1 MIVEKKE
8 ENKMSKNLSRKME
21 YTQSQKMMIFI
32 LAMSLN
38 GLASLFTELLP
49 EFEIGP
55 IDLSISYMAFV
66 PIILVVL
73 FHPLYAALGASV
85 GAIIFGDLLLG
96 DFSGL
101 GEVEGFLQI
110 TIAMYIAGLLVKNP
124 LSKRQI
130 TIAVLV
136 GVAIDQILGAIVDIG
151 KVWYGIEELEAVPGL
166 PESIVVME
174 AFDMVNN
181 MVISGVLF
189 GVIPALYLIP
199 KLYGKIEPLMG
210 MNPRDKND
218 KASIVEFI
226 SARLIIVTIFL
237 SFIALVAEFIAEM
250 DINYAVWEPDFLEQ
264 FGDGFIW
271 LPISVAIITVILVI
285 TIAIKLTQRKERN
298 NEKWSA

>member
-1 MIVEKKE
+1 
-8 ENKMSKNLSRKME
+8 MSKSFSKKME

-38 GLASLFTELLP
+38 GLANLFTELLP

-66 PIILVVL
+66 PIVLVVL

-110 TIAMYIAGLLVKNP
+110 TIAMYIAGLLVKDP
-124 LSKRQI
+124 LSKKQI
-130 TIAVLV
+130 SIAVLI
-136 GVAIDQILGAIVDIG
+136 GVAIDQVLGAIVDIG
-151 KVWYGIEELEAVPGL
+151 KVWYGVEELEAVPGL
-166 PESIVVME
+166 PESIIIIE
-174 AFDMVNN
+174 AFDFVNN

-210 MNPRDKND
+210 MNPRNKNE
-218 KASIVEFI
+218 KASIAEFI

-237 SFIALVAEFIAEM
+237 GFIALVAEFIAEM

-271 LPISVAIITVILVI
+271 LPISVAIITIILVI
-285 TIAIKLTQRKERN
+285 TIAIQIRKRKERN
-298 NEKWSA
+298 NKKWSA

>member
-1 MIVEKKE
+1 MKKTA
-8 ENKMSKNLSRKME
+8 

-38 GLASLFTELLP
+38 GLANLFTELLP

-55 IDLSISYMAFV
+55 VDLSISYMAFV
-66 PIILVVL
+66 PVILVIL
-73 FHPLYAALGASV
+73 FHPLYAALGASI

-110 TIAMYIAGLLVKNP
+110 TLAMYIAGLLVRDPANK
-124 LSKRQI
+124 KQI

-136 GVAIDQILGAIVDIG
+136 GVAIDQLLGAIVDIG
-151 KVWYGIEELEAVPGL
+151 KVWYGIEELKAVPGL

-174 AFDMVNN
+174 AFDFVNN

-189 GVIPALYLIP
+189 GLIPTLYLIP

-210 MNPRDKND
+210 MNPRDKN
-218 KASIVEFI
+218 KNSSIIEFI
-226 SARLIIVTIFL
+226 SVRLVVITIFL
-237 SFIALVAEFIAEM
+237 SFVGLVAEFIAEM
-250 DINYAVWEPDFLEQ
+250 DINFAVWEPGFMDQ

-271 LPISVAIITVILVI
+271 LPISVALIIAVTVIM
-285 TIAIKLTQRKERN
+285 IAVKLTKKAKKDD
-298 NEKWSA
+298 EKCSA

>member
-73 FHPLYAALGASV
+73 FHQLYAALGASV
-85 GAIIFGDLLLG
+85 GAIIFRDLLLG

-101 GEVEGFLQI
+101 GEVERFLKSI
-110 TIAMYIAGLLVKNP
+110 IVKNIEGLLVKNT
-124 LSKRQI
+124 LSKRKI

-136 GVAIDQILGAIVDIG
+136 GVEIDQILGAIVDIG

-181 MVISGVLF
+181 MVISEIGRASCRERVYIWRV
-189 GVIPALYLIP
+189 VI
-199 KLYGKIEPLMG
+199 
-210 MNPRDKND
+210 
-218 KASIVEFI
+218 
-226 SARLIIVTIFL
+226 
-237 SFIALVAEFIAEM
+237 
-250 DINYAVWEPDFLEQ
+250 
-264 FGDGFIW
+264 
-271 LPISVAIITVILVI
+271 
-285 TIAIKLTQRKERN
+285 
-298 NEKWSA
+298 

>member
-1 MIVEKKE
+1 
-8 ENKMSKNLSRKME
+8 MSKNLIKKTE

-66 PIILVVL
+66 PVLLVIL
-73 FHPLYAALGASV
+73 FHPLYAALGASL

-96 DFSGL
+96 DFGGL

-110 TIAMYIAGLLVKNP
+110 SLAMYIGGLLVRDPTN
-124 LSKRQI
+124 KRQ
-130 TIAVLV
+130 V
-136 GVAIDQILGAIVDIG
+136 GFAALTAVAIDQILGAIVDIG
-151 KVWYGIEELEAVPGL
+151 KVWVGIEELEAVPGL
-166 PESIVVME
+166 PESIVAME
-174 AFDMVNN
+174 AFDFVNN

-189 GVIPALYLIP
+189 GLIPTLYLLP

-210 MNPRDKND
+210 MNPRDKNT
-218 KASIVEFI
+218 KASVTEFI
-226 SARLIIVTIFL
+226 SLRLIIVVIFL
-237 SFIALVAEFIAEM
+237 GFVGLVAEFMAEM
-250 DINYAVWEPDFLEQ
+250 DINFAVWEPEFIEQ

-271 LPISVAIITVILVI
+271 LPISAAAIIAFVVIY
-285 TIAIKLTQRKERN
+285 IAVKMARKRSEDKK
-298 NEKWSA
+298 KWSA

>member
-1 MIVEKKE
+1 MSESLEK
-8 ENKMSKNLSRKME
+8 NTR

-38 GLASLFTELLP
+38 GLANLFTELLP

-66 PIILVVL
+66 PIILVIL
-73 FHPLYAALGASV
+73 FHPLYAALGASI

-110 TIAMYIAGLLVKNP
+110 TLAMYIAGLLVRDP
-124 LSKRQI
+124 TSKGQI
-130 TIAVLV
+130 TIAALI

-151 KVWYGIEELEAVPGL
+151 KVWYGVEELEAVPGL

-174 AFDMVNN
+174 AFDFVNN

-189 GVIPALYLIP
+189 GLIPALYLIP
-199 KLYGKIEPLMG
+199 RLYGKIEPLMG
-210 MNPRDKND
+210 MNPRDKNE

-226 SARLIIVTIFL
+226 SVRLITVTIF
-237 SFIALVAEFIAEM
+237 FGFVGLVAEFIAEM
-250 DINYAVWEPDFLEQ
+250 DINFAVWEPGFLDQ

-271 LPISVAIITVILVI
+271 LPISVAVIMAVTIIM
-285 TIAIKLTQRKERN
+285 IAVKLTNKRRRTERN

>member
-1 MIVEKKE
+1 
-8 ENKMSKNLSRKME
+8 MSKNLSRKME